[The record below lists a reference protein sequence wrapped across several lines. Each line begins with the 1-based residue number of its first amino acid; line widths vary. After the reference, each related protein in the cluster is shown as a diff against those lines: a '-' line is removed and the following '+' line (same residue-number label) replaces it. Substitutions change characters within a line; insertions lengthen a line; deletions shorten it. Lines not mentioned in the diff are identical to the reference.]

1 MGFHT
6 FDPSMADRLDDESRY
21 RFCSREEL
29 LGALDAGGTADGDD
43 RDANGGDSSGS
54 DDRDVT
60 DDNSGS
66 DDDNTATGHL
76 VDLGSGTGFYTAD
89 LAPFFGRVSAVDIQ
103 PEMHDLFRENGV
115 PDTVDLVE
123 SSTDSLPL
131 GDDSADAAVST
142 MTAHEIPLAS
152 TLADLQGVL
161 APGSPVVVVDWSANG
176 RGESGPPRSERH
188 AASEVADALADAGFS
203 VKAATERGETFL
215 LRARASR
222 MADD

>member
-29 LGALDAGGTADGDD
+29 LGALDAGGTADD
-43 RDANGGDSSGS
+43 RDASGDGDSDGDS
-54 DDRDVT
+54 
-60 DDNSGS
+60 
-66 DDDNTATGHL
+66 TAIGHL

-115 PDTVDLVE
+115 PDSVDLIE

-131 GDDSADAAVST
+131 GDGTADAAVST
-142 MTAHEIPLAS
+142 MTAHELPLAA
-152 TLADLQGVL
+152 TLAELQRVL
-161 APGSPVVVVDWSANG
+161 APDSPVVVVDWSAAG
-176 RGESGPPRSERH
+176 RGESGPPRGERY
-188 AASEVADALADAGFS
+188 AASEVVDALADAGFG
-203 VKAATERGETFL
+203 VETATERGETFL
-215 LRARASR
+215 IRARSK
-222 MADD
+222 

>member
-29 LGALDAGGTADGDD
+29 LGALDAGGTADD
-43 RDANGGDSSGS
+43 RDASGDGDSDGDS
-54 DDRDVT
+54 
-60 DDNSGS
+60 
-66 DDDNTATGHL
+66 TAIGHL

-115 PDTVDLVE
+115 PDNVELVE

-131 GDDSADAAVST
+131 GDSMADAAVST
-142 MTAHEIPLAS
+142 MTAHELPLAA
-152 TLADLQGVL
+152 TLADLRRVL
-161 APGSPVVVVDWSANG
+161 APDSPVVVVDWSAAG
-176 RGESGPPRSERH
+176 RGESGPPRGERY
-188 AASEVADALADAGFS
+188 AASEVVDALADVGFG
-203 VKAATERGETFL
+203 VETATERGETFL
-215 LRARASR
+215 IRAVA
-222 MADD
+222 